1 MSDFNALGIS
11 QREFRLAQSVA
22 HRLPR
27 AFLRRRLTPAFTS
40 FNLTRISD
48 MTLFIAVLDTTQVG
62 DHRPY
67 TGDLLHQISTDLG
80 GLPVY
85 LSNSTGIRYV
95 ILLSKP
101 PRLPHKIDLPLNVL
115 PGHAALGLRFTSQ
128 PLFLDWSKTPH
139 LAVLGQTG
147 SGKSVLL
154 QSLVYQAARDG
165 MQLLIS
171 DLDQTTFGMLEN
183 HPALVLPIATTP
195 QAAYQLVERA
205 LAECDQRAAAY
216 KALAESPQN
225 LQEYNAAA
233 MKHSPA
239 PLPRMLVIL
248 DEASSVLSAMGGA
261 KSAMGQSLAT
271 LGWRGRKFG
280 IHFVFAAQE
289 FTKDLIGP
297 VRDQVSLSI
306 CFRVR
311 NGEMAKRMGCQGA
324 ERIPE
329 GRPGLAITDRF
340 GPMQAY
346 YLDKSLLMQGDAIP
360 VVLTE
365 KERALFNRALT
376 ETGGKVTLG
385 TLISWGAGE
394 REARRLVDTW
404 TLRGWA
410 AKDPARSNAN
420 YITPKLLALLTNRL
434 TRQTATNPV
443 QTGTDGVPPQ
453 LTVYN
458 SNTSSRDVF

>member
-1 MSDFNALGIS
+1 MIDFASLGIS
-11 QREFRLAQSVA
+11 AREYNKAQSVS
-22 HRLPR
+22 RLLPTSL
-27 AFLRRRLTPAFTS
+27 LRRKLTPAFSS
-40 FNLTRISD
+40 FHLTRISD
-48 MTLFIAVLDTTQVG
+48 MTLFIAILDTSRIG

-95 ILLSKP
+95 ILLSP
-101 PRLPHKIDLPLNVL
+101 PAKLPRKIDLPLDT
-115 PGHAALGLRFTSQ
+115 PGNEIALGVRFTGQ
-128 PLFLDWSKTPH
+128 PVLLDWGKTPH

-154 QSLVYQAARDG
+154 QSLAYQAIRSE

-171 DLDQTTFGMLEN
+171 DLDQTTFGMLEK
-183 HPALVLPIATTP
+183 HPALALPIATSP

-205 LAECDQRAAAY
+205 LAECDRRAAVY

-225 LQEYNAAA
+225 IQEYNAASV
-233 MKHSPA
+233 KHSLP

-346 YLDKSLLMQGDAIP
+346 YLDKSLLQSTTISPA
-360 VVLTE
+360 LTE
-365 KERALFNRALT
+365 MEQALFNRALG
-376 ETGGKVTLG
+376 EDGKLTLSKVQ
-385 TLISWGAGE
+385 SWSGASE
-394 REARRLVDTW
+394 WQSRKWLDEWAVK
-404 TLRGWA
+404 GWA
-410 AKDPARSNAN
+410 AKDPKRGNAFCVTEKTALLLSNHQTAQSLSNQLKPGYEILKPSQTGLRSNIA
-420 YITPKLLALLTNRL
+420 
-434 TRQTATNPV
+434 
-443 QTGTDGVPPQ
+443 
-453 LTVYN
+453 
-458 SNTSSRDVF
+458 